1 MKLNF
6 DNTKLFSVGED
17 GIIGVYQIVDR
28 EVKKKDAISLPIIQ
42 LSEEILIEKK
52 VRDDLQS
59 DIKRLQDDIK
69 MH

>member
-17 GIIGVYQIVDR
+17 GVIGVYQIVDR